1 VIALQLL
8 SNDASITGAARQ
20 GLWARVA
27 GWISIALI
35 LACVAA
41 LGWSWLHGAE

>member
-8 SNDASITGAARQ
+8 SADASICGSARTGPWGRA
-20 GLWARVA
+20 A

-41 LGWSWLHGAE
+41 LGWSWLH